1 MAVVPSERAPGAAE
15 LGDRAVLPEATGE
28 NMEAPP
34 SLEDT
39 LEMTLLREVPD
50 FRWRL
55 DCRSWV
61 PFAAA
66 LGQTHS
72 GEGKE
77 LKDVLA
83 SSSFPLRILNGSHTS
98 FLGLF

>member
-1 MAVVPSERAPGAAE
+1 MAVAPSERAPGAAE
-15 LGDRAVLPEATGE
+15 LRDRAVLPEGAGE

-34 SLEDT
+34 SLEAT
-39 LEMTLLREVPD
+39 LEMREVPD
-50 FRWRL
+50 VRRP
-55 DCRSWV
+55 DSRSWA

-72 GEGKE
+72 GVGKE

-83 SSSFPLRILNGSHTS
+83 SSSFPL
-98 FLGLF
+98 

>member
-1 MAVVPSERAPGAAE
+1 MAVAPSERAPGAAE
-15 LGDRAVLPEATGE
+15 LRDRAVLPEGAGE

-34 SLEDT
+34 SLEAT

-50 FRWRL
+50 VRRP
-55 DCRSWV
+55 DSRSWA

-72 GEGKE
+72 GVGKE

-83 SSSFPLRILNGSHTS
+83 SSSFPL
-98 FLGLF
+98 